1 MQGML
6 GGVCVHTGTIP
17 SKTFREAV
25 LHLTGYRHQGFY
37 GRAYQPWRE
46 RISIPDLLLRVKKVE
61 SAETDV
67 VIDQLRREGVEIISG
82 TARFLSDSEDNGS
95 NNSSGSSSRGDA
107 PPRIAVLK
115 TDHRHESESSA
126 YR

>member
-82 TARFLSDSEDNGS
+82 TARFLDDSEDGGHS
-95 NNSSGSSSRGDA
+95 SSGSSSSRGEA

>member
-1 MQGML
+1 M
-6 GGVCVHTGTIP
+6 HTGTIP

-46 RISIPDLLLRVKKVE
+46 RISIPDLLLRVEKVE

-82 TARFLSDSEDNGS
+82 TARFIDDSEDDS
-95 NNSSGSSSRGDA
+95 SNSSGSSSSSSSSGGRHDA